1 MHCKLLKFNKMK
13 SEELK
18 PEGELSTEPM
28 SQKAYREH
36 MKNAIGLLKLD
47 HEYEKLKSEILQYK
61 LISYQCIEG
70 LAAYQSKE
78 QPKESIS
85 VPESTE

>member
-1 MHCKLLKFNKMK
+1 MYYKLLKFNKMK

-18 PEGELSTEPM
+18 PEGELTTEPI

-70 LAAYQSKE
+70 LAAYQGKE
-78 QPKESIS
+78 QPKEP
-85 VPESTE
+85 VPTVEPTE

>member
-1 MHCKLLKFNKMK
+1 ME
-13 SEELK
+13 SEEIK
-18 PEGELSTEPM
+18 KEGELSTEPM

-36 MKNAIGLLKLD
+36 MKNAINLLKLD

-70 LAAYQSKE
+70 LAAYQTKKPSKDE
-78 QPKESIS
+78 
-85 VPESTE
+85 ESTTTITESSVE

>member
-1 MHCKLLKFNKMK
+1 MK

-18 PEGELSTEPM
+18 PEGNLSTEPI

-36 MKNAIGLLKLD
+36 MKNAINLLKLD

-70 LAAYQSKE
+70 LAAYQTKE
-78 QPKESIS
+78 PLKDE
-85 VPESTE
+85 ESTIITESSVE

>member
-1 MHCKLLKFNKMK
+1 ME
-13 SEELK
+13 SEEIK
-18 PEGELSTEPM
+18 KEGELSTEPI

-36 MKNAIGLLKLD
+36 MKNAINLLKLD

-70 LAAYQSKE
+70 LAAYQAKE
-78 QPKESIS
+78 QPKEEDNT
-85 VPESTE
+85 VTEE

>member
-1 MHCKLLKFNKMK
+1 ME
-13 SEELK
+13 SEEIK
-18 PEGELSTEPM
+18 KEGELSTEPI

-36 MKNAIGLLKLD
+36 MKNAINLLKLD

-70 LAAYQSKE
+70 LAAYQGKE
-78 QPKESIS
+78 QSTDEQPAPTVEES
-85 VPESTE
+85 PTK

>member
-1 MHCKLLKFNKMK
+1 ME
-13 SEELK
+13 SEEINK
-18 PEGELSTEPM
+18 EGTLSTEPM

-36 MKNAIGLLKLD
+36 MKNAINLLKLD

-70 LAAYQSKE
+70 LAAYQGKE
-78 QPKESIS
+78 QPTDEQPTSIVEES
-85 VPESTE
+85 PTK

>member
-1 MHCKLLKFNKMK
+1 MK

-18 PEGELSTEPM
+18 PEGNLSTEPI

-36 MKNAIGLLKLD
+36 MKNAITLLKLD

-70 LAAYQSKE
+70 LAAYQAKE
-78 QPKESIS
+78 QPTPTINEEP
-85 VPESTE
+85 VTEE

>member
-1 MHCKLLKFNKMK
+1 MK

-18 PEGELSTEPM
+18 PEGNLSTEPI

-36 MKNAIGLLKLD
+36 MKNAINLLKLD

-70 LAAYQSKE
+70 LAAYQTKE
-78 QPKESIS
+78 PLKDE
-85 VPESTE
+85 ESTIITESPVE

>member
-1 MHCKLLKFNKMK
+1 MK

-18 PEGELSTEPM
+18 PEGALTTEPI

-61 LISYQCIEG
+61 LISYQCIDG
-70 LAAYQSKE
+70 LSAYQGKE
-78 QPKESIS
+78 PIPTVE
-85 VPESTE
+85 PTE

>member
-1 MHCKLLKFNKMK
+1 ME
-13 SEELK
+13 SEEIK
-18 PEGELSTEPM
+18 KEGELSTEPI

-36 MKNAIGLLKLD
+36 MKNAINLLKLD

-70 LAAYQSKE
+70 LATYQAKE
-78 QPKESIS
+78 PLKEEDNT
-85 VPESTE
+85 VTEE